1 MNMVERVALIL
12 LVAATPLTAQIV
24 VPEEGYKLRFEDSV
38 TDTKAVTPTVLEITY
53 LPKPAEDDIVGGA
66 DGDLKDHEGDDPVVY
81 DPVTDTVAV
90 SYQLSWDVPV
100 EVSCYTNVSGK
111 VGGDISNGLGFGT
124 AAANAEAKCAY
135 GGIEVKSGDQASIA
149 ITTKDTPMTAG
160 VQVAVFGYQTTVFL
174 DSATA
179 QEVPLA
185 DADPGPEKCTKS
197 VVVHFQLNGYAS
209 MTLYK
214 PAKGSFYYEAKAGAL
229 VRIHGECPFHEPAL
243 DTDQLEWALPNPHS
257 AGIEL
262 SAGWGQPSVR

>member
-12 LVAATPLTAQIV
+12 LVAATPLTAQIQV
-24 VPEEGYKLRFEDSV
+24 EVPEEGLQWEFVGLFTQK
-38 TDTKAVTPTVLEITY
+38 PTVLKITY
-53 LPKPAEDDIVGGA
+53 LPKPAEDDIVGGV
-66 DGDLKDHEGDDPVVY
+66 DGDLKDHEGDVPVVY

-124 AAANAEAKCAY
+124 AAVNAEAKCEY
-135 GGIEVKSGDQASIA
+135 GGIAVRSSDQASIA
-149 ITTKDTPMTAG
+149 ITTADTPMAVG
-160 VQVAVFGYQTTVFL
+160 VQVAVFGYQTTAFL

-197 VVVHFQLNGYAS
+197 VVIHFQLNGYAS
-209 MTLYK
+209 MTLFR

-229 VRIHGECPFHEPAL
+229 VRVHGVCPFHEPHPGAE
-243 DTDQLEWALPNPHS
+243 QYE
-257 AGIEL
+257 
-262 SAGWGQPSVR
+262 